1 LSAVGVEVCFTAA
14 DVDVFE
20 LRRRDLDRRMA
31 LLQQFGEV
39 RHFVAVLR
47 PDANEILWDNAV
59 TKQLIEGRLKIGL
72 LAERKGTRSR
82 Q

>member
-1 LSAVGVEVCFTAA
+1 VAVTARRLA
-14 DVDVFE
+14 SRVF
-20 LRRRDLDRRMA
+20 DA
-31 LLQQFGEV
+31 LERNGFAPAV
-39 RHFVAVLR
+39 WRSRHFVAVLR
-47 PDANEILWDNAV
+47 PDADEILWDDSV

>member
-1 LSAVGVEVCFTAA
+1 
-14 DVDVFE
+14 
-20 LRRRDLDRRMA
+20 
-31 LLQQFGEV
+31 
-39 RHFVAVLR
+39 VAVLH
-47 PDANEILWDNAV
+47 PDANEIQWDDSV

>member
-1 LSAVGVEVCFTAA
+1 
-14 DVDVFE
+14 
-20 LRRRDLDRRMA
+20 
-31 LLQQFGEV
+31 
-39 RHFVAVLR
+39 VAVLR
-47 PDANEILWDNAV
+47 PDANKIQWDDSV